1 MRSMKRVLTRALPPA
16 MIAFIFLAAFDLAG
30 NGQSAS
36 RAASSGKNDVVLAF
50 GPNGVLTR
58 DGTLWV
64 YRPDKGI
71 WLTIDDSFAE
81 EGHATH
87 VLPLPVPA
95 TEIAQMQSFGF
106 IVTNSG
112 SCWFYDLSKDR
123 WKDIGVPP
131 TSD

>member
-1 MRSMKRVLTRALPPA
+1 MRSFKRALSQVLPPA
-16 MIAFIFLAAFDLAG
+16 MIALTLLAVFAIAG
-30 NGQSAS
+30 DGQNADK
-36 RAASSGKNDVVLAF
+36 ASSGKNDVVLAF

-81 EGHATH
+81 EGHPTH
-87 VLPLPVPA
+87 VLPLPVAPA
-95 TEIAQMQSFGF
+95 EIAQMQTFGF
-106 IVTNSG
+106 IVTSSG
-112 SCWFYDLSKDR
+112 TCWFYDLSKDR
-123 WKDIGVPP
+123 WKNIGVPP

>member
-1 MRSMKRVLTRALPPA
+1 MRSLKWALTRALPPA
-16 MIAFIFLAAFDLAG
+16 MITLALLAAFDLAG
-30 NGQSAS
+30 SGQSAS
-36 RAASSGKNDVVLAF
+36 RASTPLKNEVVLAF

-106 IVTNSG
+106 IVTTSG